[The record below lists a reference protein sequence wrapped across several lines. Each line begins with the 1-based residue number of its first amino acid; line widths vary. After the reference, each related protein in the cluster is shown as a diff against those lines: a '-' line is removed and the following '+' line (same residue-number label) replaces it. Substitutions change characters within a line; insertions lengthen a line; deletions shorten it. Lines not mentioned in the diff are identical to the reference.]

1 MKQLQLIALA
11 AQVIVSYSPKN
22 KNTKVA
28 VVLAFR
34 LNKERPHQKKSTS
47 IGLSRISWTIL
58 KNLFDAGIGEND
70 IIAIKTIIDILLYN
84 SGKDMEKLNDKREV
98 INDLSSYSN
107 LKLAKENLN
116 REINAILSTENLEKI
131 QNHIDSLNK
140 TSSLS
145 VNNSENLK
153 ERKYII
159 LCDSII

>member
-1 MKQLQLIALA
+1 
-11 AQVIVSYSPKN
+11 
-22 KNTKVA
+22 
-28 VVLAFR
+28 
-34 LNKERPHQKKSTS
+34 
-47 IGLSRISWTIL
+47 
-58 KNLFDAGIGEND
+58 
-70 IIAIKTIIDILLYN
+70 
-84 SGKDMEKLNDKREV
+84 MEKLNDKREV

>member
-1 MKQLQLIALA
+1 MLLYVESNNVELHWKVKI
-11 AQVIVSYSPKN
+11 II
-22 KNTKVA
+22 TKTQEHSSKS
-28 VVLAFR
+28 
-34 LNKERPHQKKSTS
+34 NQKKSTS